1 MQTSNQQDKQTIIRA
16 SVGLA
21 ALAAVTLS
29 TGCGE
34 SGSDAAGGEAQG
46 TQSMTSES
54 STPQQDVA
62 TPPVIPTSGRPLAA
76 ELQERRAGFA
86 ERAPDAI
93 KTLYEDGIEA
103 VVQAG
108 VVDNAKA
115 MGDQAPGF
123 TLTNQTGE
131 EVSLASLLESGPVV
145 LMWYRGGWC
154 PYCNLALR
162 AYQERLDD
170 FSALGATLVALS
182 PELPDRT
189 LSTAEKEGLGF
200 QVLSDV
206 GNGVAREYGVVFELT
221 EGVKANYEQAFGLS
235 AYNGDDSGELPLAA
249 TYVIGRDGVIR
260 WAFLDA
266 DYRNRAEPADVIEA
280 LQRIQPT
287 SGG

>member
-1 MQTSNQQDKQTIIRA
+1 MHEATHTIKNA
-16 SVGLA
+16 CLGLA
-21 ALAAVTLS
+21 ALAVVAALS

-34 SGSDAAGGEAQG
+34 SGSDGTSSEPRG
-46 TQSMTSES
+46 TQDMSSES
-54 STPQQDVA
+54 STQGQPVA
-62 TPPVIPTSGRPLAA
+62 TPPTVPTAGRPLAA
-76 ELQERRAGFA
+76 ELQATRAGFA

-108 VVDNAKA
+108 VVDNARA
-115 MGDQAPGF
+115 MGDQAPDF
-123 TLTNQTGE
+123 TLTNQSGE
-131 EVSLASLLESGPVV
+131 QVSLASQLESGPVV

-154 PYCNLALR
+154 PYCNLTLR
-162 AYQERLDD
+162 AYQQRLDE
-170 FSALGATLVALS
+170 FTAQGATLVALT
-182 PELPDRT
+182 PELPDRS

-206 GNGVAREYGVVFELT
+206 GNAVAREYGVVFELT
-221 EGVKANYEQAFGLS
+221 DGVKANYEQAFGLS
-235 AYNGDDSGELPLAA
+235 AYNGDDSGKLPLAA

-266 DYRNRAEPADVIEA
+266 DYRNRAEPADVLEA
-280 LQRIQPT
+280 LQRLQPA

>member
-1 MQTSNQQDKQTIIRA
+1 MNTNTHSFITA
-16 SVGLA
+16 SAGLA
-21 ALAAVTLS
+21 TLAAVLFTA
-29 TGCGE
+29 GCGE
-34 SGSDAAGGEAQG
+34 STPETSSVEPQG
-46 TQSMTSES
+46 TQAMTAES

-62 TPPVIPTSGRPLAA
+62 TPPVIPAGGRPLAA

-86 ERAPDAI
+86 DRAPEAI

-108 VVDNAKA
+108 VVDSAKA
-115 MGDQAPGF
+115 MGDQAPSF
-123 TLTNQTGE
+123 TLTNQTGD

-154 PYCNLALR
+154 PYCNLTLR
-162 AYQERLDD
+162 AYQERLDE

-189 LSTAEKEGLGF
+189 LSTAEKEDLGF

-206 GNGVAREYGVVFELT
+206 GNAVAREYGVVFELT
-221 EGVKANYEQAFGLS
+221 EGVKSNYEQAFGLS

-260 WAFLDA
+260 WAFLAA
-266 DYRNRAEPADVIEA
+266 DYRNRAEPADVVEA
-280 LQRIQPT
+280 LQRMQPAT
-287 SGG
+287 GG